1 VKDISTGAEVTKSNY
16 ESWIDI
22 NSEGNLTVKDF
33 TVPREVQIYVQATA
47 GTVWSTD
54 DFSVAKF

>member
-1 VKDISTGAEVTKSNY
+1 
-16 ESWIDI
+16 
-22 NSEGNLTVKDF
+22 LTVKDF